1 MLRSVLLLS
10 AVTFA
15 SAASAQPLDVKVIPA
30 APDAVQTVL
39 MTIDTVEAALTDN
52 GVCQVRGRVL
62 ESGGLYARAAGDQI
76 AVPVPCGQTAFDRG
90 PARSGRGLTRYWVP
104 ALQSARAAKVTFGY
118 SGEVTGFE
126 PVYGRMIW
134 QAPGA
139 PL

>member
-10 AVTFA
+10 ALTTA

-30 APDAVQTVL
+30 APDAVQTVF
-39 MTIDTVEAALTDN
+39 MTIDAVETVAAEN
-52 GVCQVRGRVL
+52 GACRVRGRVL
-62 ESGGLYARAAGDQI
+62 ESAGLHPPAAGDQI
-76 AVPVPCGQTAFDRG
+76 AVPVPCGETALDRG
-90 PARSGRGLTRYWVP
+90 PARSRRTLTRYWIP
-104 ALQSARAAKVTFGY
+104 ALQSARAAKVTFAH
-118 SGEVTGFE
+118 SGEMTGFE